1 MTYFMKPMSALTET
15 GVGNRSLISMLEYC
29 RPKDSDAE
37 ADYINR
43 FIGPY
48 ANSDSFGNL
57 WAVVGDNPRI
67 LFSSHTDTVHR
78 KSGKQLITIKDGF
91 AMSDSTCLG
100 ADDATGNWLM
110 IEMIE
115 AGVPGLYLFHRGEEH
130 GGLGSQ
136 WIADNH
142 QVLFQDFPD
151 IQFAIALDRKGT
163 DDVVQY
169 QMGQRCCSTEFATDL
184 ASILG
189 MDGGDSIGTMTDTAQ
204 YTDIIT
210 ECTNIS
216 VGYYDQHSKKE
227 RQDIKFAHDLR
238 NRLVNAN
245 WDMLKAYGYEPEY
258 ESYTMYNY
266 TGYGMSK
273 WEGHFP
279 NQIDHE
285 YENLVDFAYDRP
297 KAIAMALYEMGIR
310 VEDIDPEYVINHGYV
325 TTLADDVPPVYIR
338 SSLTDEDDQ

>member
-1 MTYFMKPMSALTET
+1 MTYFMKPMSALTEP
-15 GVGNRSLISMLEYC
+15 GIGDRSLITMLEYC
-29 RPKDSDAE
+29 RPKDSESE
-37 ADYINR
+37 AQYINR
-43 FIGPY
+43 FIEPY
-48 ANSDSFGNL
+48 ATPDSFGNM
-57 WAVVGDNPRI
+57 WAVVGDNPRV

-78 KSGKQLITIKDGF
+78 KSGHQLITIKDGY
-91 AMSDSTCLG
+91 ATSDSTCLG
-100 ADDATGNWLM
+100 ADDAVGNWLM

-115 AGVPGLYLFHRGEEH
+115 AGVAGLYVFHRGEEH

-136 WIADNH
+136 WIANNH

-151 IQFAIALDRKGT
+151 IQFAIALDRKDT

-189 MDGGDSIGTMTDTAQ
+189 MTGGDSVGTMTDTAQ

-216 VGYYDQHSKKE
+216 VGYYDQHSKSEK
-227 RQDIKFAHDLR
+227 QDIKFAHDLR
-238 NRLVNAN
+238 NRLINAN

-258 ESYTMYNY
+258 EAYTMYNY
-266 TGYGMSK
+266 SGYGLSK
-273 WEGHFP
+273 WEGHGP

-285 YENLVDFAYDRP
+285 YENLIDFAYDRP
-297 KAIAMALYEMGIR
+297 KAVARTLYEMGIR
-310 VEDIDPEYVINHGYV
+310 VEDIDPDYVITHGYV
-325 TTLADDVPPVYIR
+325 TTIADDVPPVYLG
-338 SSLTDEDDQ
+338 SSLSEDEQ